1 MTSVSLKIV
10 AATLV
15 GGMLAVGV
23 IPALTDWSSLRPGI
37 ERAATA
43 AVGWPVTVTGPISAR
58 LLPAPAMIL
67 RQVTVGRAGFETVR
81 LDLGVWPLLAGRI
94 AVSGVDLAGG
104 RLGGGAG
111 LEGQIHLGEIFAA
124 EGRFEGGFTAQ
135 GRLTAGGITV
145 PIEVEGGRPGGGAAV
160 PLRARLGLPGGEGSN
175 VRIEATLLERR
186 IQGTAQ
192 VNLPSLAR
200 ALPGAALPDLPLTA
214 EGRLVVTG
222 EEAGLQGIILTLGE
236 SRAEGEIVAA
246 LGTSP
251 VAVDVSLRAN
261 TINLDQAPA
270 APTPVTTA
278 PTTPPPAP
286 LPAPPAGGSAAG
298 LRLPLPANLTLNLD
312 LAAESVHWRGGLLRQ
327 PRLNAL
333 LDDGKLTVSHLSAQL
348 PGATNLDFNGLVTI
362 EERGPLV
369 AGRLRLASSDPSR
382 LRRWLWPE
390 RESGSWPASVRLEAN
405 LEAGSDRL
413 ILSSLLLGLETLR
426 LSGSLAWTDALTA
439 QMKTGGLEVRFD
451 GEPGAGAEAGALTLK
466 GPSFAEAVRL
476 LMPDYRPLHDGP
488 VALTARLARDEA
500 GPWLDQ
506 LRLTAADNTLTGQ
519 IRFPTAGPI
528 ALHLSGEAV
537 RLDPFLSRDSRTLP
551 SRLPRPP
558 VRALGGGGEGSE
570 AAPPPAVPRGKVEA
584 EPLSRLPAATVAL
597 TLGQLTLRGLT
608 LAPFSADLTVA
619 GNGSVTINPLKAKGW
634 GGSIEGQGRFGSDG
648 VFLALT
654 LSGLDAGQLALSA
667 GRLGLSGGRLEGQIR
682 LSAAGLAPNVLAA
695 TLGGEARL
703 TIRNGEIRGIDLAA
717 INARLDQRDLAG
729 VLKSGLQG
737 GQTRFSVL
745 SASLKAT
752 QGTLASP
759 DLLLA
764 AEGARVTGAG
774 TLDLPAQR
782 IDAAFRLA
790 PAAAGLPPLGL
801 GVQGRL
807 DGPDVVF
814 DANALQRAWSSR
826 R

>member
-15 GGMLAVGV
+15 GGVLAVGV
-23 IPALTDWSSLRPGI
+23 IPTLTDWSSLRPGI

-58 LLPAPAMIL
+58 LLPAPTVTL
-67 RQVTVGRAGFETVR
+67 RQVTVGRAGFETIR
-81 LDLGVWPLLAGRI
+81 LDLGLWPLLAGRI
-94 AVSGVDLAGG
+94 AVSEVDLAGG

-124 EGRFEGGFTAQ
+124 DGRFEGGFTAQ
-135 GRLTAGGITV
+135 GRLTAGGIGF

-160 PLRARLGLPGGEGSN
+160 PLRARLGLPGGDGSE

-192 VNLPSLAR
+192 VSLPSLAR

-261 TINLDQAPA
+261 TLNLDQAPA
-270 APTPVTTA
+270 APAPVTAA
-278 PTTPPPAP
+278 PTAPPPAP
-286 LPAPPAGGSAAG
+286 SPALAGRSAAG
-298 LRLPLPANLTLNLD
+298 LRLPLPADLTLNLD

-333 LDDGKLTVSHLSAQL
+333 LDGGKLTVSHLSAQL
-348 PGATNLDFNGLVTI
+348 PGATNLDFNGLVTM
-362 EERGPLV
+362 EEQGPLL
-369 AGRLRLASSDPSR
+369 AGRLRLASHDPSR
-382 LRRWLWPE
+382 LRRWLWPD
-390 RESGSWPASVRLEAN
+390 RESGAWPASVRLEAS

-413 ILSSLLLGLETLR
+413 ILSSLMLGLDTLR
-426 LSGSLAWTDALTA
+426 LTGSLAWTDALTA

-476 LMPDYRPLHDGP
+476 LVPDYRPLRDGP
-488 VALTARLARDEA
+488 VALTARLTRDEA

-528 ALHLSGEAV
+528 ALRLSGETV
-537 RLDPFLSRDSRTLP
+537 RLDPFLSRDNRILP

-558 VRALGGGGEGSE
+558 VRAPGGGGEGSE

-584 EPLSRLPAATVAL
+584 EPLSRLPAATIAL
-597 TLGQLTLRGLT
+597 DLGQFQLRGLT

-654 LSGLDAGQLALSA
+654 LSGLDAGQLDLSA

-682 LSAAGLAPNVLAA
+682 LSAAGLAPTVLAA

-717 INARLDQRDLAG
+717 LNTRLDQRDLAG
-729 VLKSGLQG
+729 VFRSGLQG

-752 QGTLASP
+752 QGTLSSP

-814 DANALQRAWSSR
+814 DANALQRAWSSHR
-826 R
+826 